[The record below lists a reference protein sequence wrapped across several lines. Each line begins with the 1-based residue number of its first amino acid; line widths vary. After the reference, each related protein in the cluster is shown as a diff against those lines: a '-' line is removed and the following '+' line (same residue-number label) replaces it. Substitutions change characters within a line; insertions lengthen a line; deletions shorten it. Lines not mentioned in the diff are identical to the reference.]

1 MTKKITFISR
11 AILENEKKLKGLTLL
26 MCIIASS
33 CVSIDKTK
41 ASRLNEYSET
51 EIKNKL
57 IINITT
63 RKDVLIAFG
72 PPENTVNYNE
82 EKKWIYTS
90 EIIEHGLYIIVPIF
104 NDRKQHLSL
113 EFSDKGL
120 LSDFNYQ
127 EN

>member
-1 MTKKITFISR
+1 MKIM
-11 AILENEKKLKGLTLL
+11 LKG
-26 MCIIASS
+26 IILFICVISSS

-41 ASRLNEYSET
+41 ASRLNEYSEA

-90 EIIEHGLYIIVPIF
+90 EIIDHGLYIIVPIF

-120 LSDFNYQ
+120 LSDYIYQ
-127 EN
+127 ENW